1 MINPDDITTVIV
13 AAGSAATTLTLI
25 LQKIYAVFKAER
37 VGIVTNDAQATIVD
51 TLNEQLKM
59 FAEHNAELQ
68 SKVETLQNTNTKL
81 TFETAELKHTVK
93 MLTSENKELQTRIQ
107 LLEAAIDN
115 LTGALNRSG
124 IIARSIDKE

>member
-13 AAGSAATTLTLI
+13 AAGGAATTLTLI

-59 FAEHNAELQ
+59 FAEH
-68 SKVETLQNTNTKL
+68 
-81 TFETAELKHTVK
+81 F
-93 MLTSENKELQTRIQ
+93 
-107 LLEAAIDN
+107 LLIN
-115 LTGALNRSG
+115 SQHNRV
-124 IIARSIDKE
+124 SISSLLYY

>member
-1 MINPDDITTVIV
+1 MINPDDITSVIV
-13 AAGSAATTLTLI
+13 ATGGAATALTLV

-37 VGIVTNDAQATIVD
+37 VGIITNDAQATIVD

-68 SKVETLQNTNTKL
+68 SKVETLQNTNAKL

>member
-1 MINPDDITTVIV
+1 MINPDDITPVIV
-13 AAGSAATTLTLI
+13 AAGGAATTLTLI
-25 LQKIYAVFKAER
+25 LQKVYAVFKAER

-59 FAEHNAELQ
+59 FAEHNTELQ
-68 SKVETLQNTNTKL
+68 SKVETLQNTNAKL

-115 LTGALNRSG
+115 LTGALSRSG
-124 IIARSIDKE
+124 IIARSVDKE